1 MLMEHLGPD
10 MTIVALIDAAVF
22 NILLVLPLVPLA
34 LRRPAVA

>member
-1 MLMEHLGPD
+1 MEHLGPSL
-10 MTIVALIDAAVF
+10 TIVALVGTAVF